1 MVDTK
6 SLGHWCGQAIP
17 RNKKMNLQESDKK
30 NIWHPFTPLVDGI
43 EPLLVESAS
52 GVYLHLNGGRKIIDA
67 VSSWWVNLHGHS
79 HPVIANAI
87 AEQAKKL
94 EHVIFA
100 GFTHE
105 PAIQL
110 SENLL
115 SILPK
120 NQSKIFFSDNG
131 STAVEVAL
139 KMAIQYW
146 HNQGIKNK
154 TKIIAQDGAYH
165 GDTFG
170 SMSVGE
176 RGAFTNAFSP
186 YLFNVEFIDFPIED
200 HKGKLL
206 KDFESKLQT
215 NQVGVFI
222 YEPLVQGAAGMRM
235 YSSEILEQ
243 LISIAQQHD
252 VVCIADEVFTGF
264 GRTGKL
270 FASDYLKVQP
280 DIVAVSKGI
289 TGGFMPLGVTSCSEK
304 ILDAFKSADAS
315 KTFFHGHSYT
325 ANPLACAAAN
335 ASFDLL
341 MSNECQQSIQQISQS
356 HSEFVSKNKNHK
368 AIKNIRSLG
377 TILAIELQ
385 TQEGTSYFSEARKKI
400 YPFFLEQNI
409 LLRPLGNVIYVLP
422 PYVIKQEELNYIYSA
437 IEKFLNLN

>member
-1 MVDTK
+1 M
-6 SLGHWCGQAIP
+6 S
-17 RNKKMNLQESDKK
+17 LQELDKK
-30 NIWHPFTPLVDGI
+30 NIWHPFTSLGNGM

-52 GVYLHLNGGRKIIDA
+52 GVNLHLKDGRKIIDA
-67 VSSWWVNLHGHS
+67 VSSWWTNIHGHS
-79 HPVIANAI
+79 NPVIANAI

-105 PAIQL
+105 PAIRL

-154 TKIIAQDGAYH
+154 TKIIAIDGSYH

-176 RGAFTNAFSP
+176 RGAFNNAFAP
-186 YLFNVEFIDFPIED
+186 YLFDVGFIDFPTEQNEQRI
-200 HKGKLL
+200 L
-206 KDFESKLQT
+206 KDFEQKISSNL
-215 NQVGVFI
+215 VGVFI

-235 YSSEILEQ
+235 YSKEILEK
-243 LISIAQQHD
+243 LVSIAQQHN
-252 VVCIADEVFTGF
+252 VICIADEVFTGF

-270 FASDYLKVQP
+270 FASDYLNVQP
-280 DIVAVSKGI
+280 DIMAISKGI
-289 TGGFMPLGVTSCSEK
+289 TGGFLPLSVTSCSEK
-304 ILDAFKSADAS
+304 ILEAFQSADAS

-335 ASFDLL
+335 ASFELL
-341 MSNECQQSIQQISQS
+341 MGKECQQNIQRIAQS
-356 HSEFVSKNKNHK
+356 HLDFISKNKNLK

-385 TQEGTSYFSEARKKI
+385 TTEATFYFNEIRSKI
-400 YPFFLEQNI
+400 YSFFLNRNI
-409 LLRPLGNVIYVLP
+409 LLRPLGNVFYVLA
-422 PYVIKQEELNYIYSA
+422 PYVITEGELNYIYGT
-437 IEKFLNLN
+437 IEEFLNSN

>member
-1 MVDTK
+1 
-6 SLGHWCGQAIP
+6 
-17 RNKKMNLQESDKK
+17 MNLQESDKR

-43 EPLLVESAS
+43 DPLLVESAN
-52 GVYLHLNGGRKIIDA
+52 GIYLHLKDGRKIIDA
-67 VSSWWVNLHGHS
+67 ISSWWVNLHGHS
-79 HPVIANAI
+79 HPTIANAI

-105 PAIQL
+105 PAIRL

-120 NQSKIFFSDNG
+120 NQCKIFFSDNG
-131 STAVEVAL
+131 STAVEVGL

-146 HNQGIKNK
+146 HNLGVKNK
-154 TKIIAQDGAYH
+154 SKIIALDGAYH

-176 RGAFTNAFSP
+176 RGAFTNAFAP
-186 YLFNVEFIDFPIED
+186 YLFDVEFVDFPTEENKEKVI
-200 HKGKLL
+200 
-206 KDFESKLQT
+206 KDFEERIHT
-215 NQVGVFI
+215 DQVGVFI

-235 YSSEILEQ
+235 YSQKILEK
-243 LISIAQQHD
+243 LVSIAQRHN

-270 FASDYLKVQP
+270 FASDYLNVQP
-280 DIVAVSKGI
+280 DIMAVSKGI
-289 TGGFMPLGVTSCSEK
+289 TGGFLPLGVTSCSPK
-304 ILDAFKSADAS
+304 IIEAFQSPDAN

-341 MSNECQQSIQQISQS
+341 MDSACQQNIQAINQS
-356 HSEFVSKNKNHK
+356 HLAFKSTVEKDRS
-368 AIKNIRSLG
+368 IKNIRCLG

-385 TQEGTSYFSEARKKI
+385 TSEGSSYFSEVRKKI
-400 YPFFLEQNI
+400 YPYFLKKNI

-422 PYVIKQEELNYIYSA
+422 PYVITNDELKTIYST
-437 IEKFLNLN
+437 IQEFLDSLEKSH